1 MSPEQRVDWT
11 LSNLNHVWGED
22 DIGREDLIAMVR
34 AAEADAR
41 RVALEEAATLFDA
54 ASRRDTTIEIAAA
67 VRACAMQLRVLA
79 SQKGEP

>member
-1 MSPEQRVDWT
+1 MSPEERVHATVWNCGH
-11 LSNLNHVWGED
+11 LSPNPGVCGTCLHAAIV
-22 DIGREDLIAMVR
+22 

-41 RVALEEAATLFDA
+41 REALEEAATLFDA

-67 VRACAMQLRVLA
+67 VRACAMQLRALA